1 MAISAEPDDAPEW
14 LVQKSRRARP
24 IAFAVC
30 LAIGSLA
37 TLAALEL
44 AGRALQ
50 GPMASLHTERP
61 TPRVEAA
68 PPPDI
73 EHFDTAHGT
82 VRRAVPYAAEIQP
95 AIEASSSQNIHQPAM
110 PASKQTVFT
119 DQNWTPR
126 GAANVVRFSDAPR
139 GQALEPA
146 PPQPTKVTVVSETPS
161 MKDRACWPYKA
172 GSLERRNCR
181 SAVGLQHRD

>member
-44 AGRALQ
+44 AGRAMP
-50 GPMASLHTERP
+50 GPAASLNAEGP
-61 TPRVEAA
+61 APRLDA
-68 PPPDI
+68 PHPSDVARV
-73 EHFDTAHGT
+73 DTTHGT
-82 VRRAVPYAAEIQP
+82 VRRGAPSATEEQTAIKASAAK
-95 AIEASSSQNIHQPAM
+95 NLHQPAT

-126 GAANVVRFSDAPR
+126 GADNVVHFSEAPR
-139 GQALEPA
+139 GQALEEA

-172 GSLERRNCR
+172 GSIERRNCR